1 MAGKPNKTSSSKS
14 ETTAEVL
21 ILDQALYRMRNQ
33 WPIDQSLMAGKRDEL
48 RKLLREVGSKRFA
61 VAVDE
66 CLSDYQGEFCPTI
79 AMVRRYVPSTQ
90 EGITRHVCPLCMN
103 GWVYSEYR
111 DSAGNRQVERCPNFR
126 DPQYRRSA
134 QAVHH
139 A

>member
-48 RKLLREVGSKRFA
+48 RTLLHEVGADRFQA
-61 VAVDE
+61 AVDD
-66 CLSDYQGEFCPTI
+66 CVRDHPGEFCPTI
-79 AMVRRYVPSTQ
+79 AMIRQRVPATYANSGQ
-90 EGITRHVCPLCMN
+90 TRHVCPLCHS
-103 GWVYSEYR
+103 GWIYAQQP
-111 DSAGNRQVERCPNFR
+111 DSAGNRYVTRCPNFR
-126 DPQYRRSA
+126 DPQYR
-134 QAVHH
+134 QAVRR